1 MALTEAQLMNFPEML
16 RFREEII
23 TKKEET
29 EKRLLSQQLK
39 AEEFSPR
46 TYKMKT
52 LELEKWVTKEQEE
65 VKKSRK
71 KFEKEY

>member
-1 MALTEAQLMNFPEML
+1 
-16 RFREEII
+16 
-23 TKKEET
+23 
-29 EKRLLSQQLK
+29 LK